1 MQAKR
6 LGGFLTVVV
15 AILAV
20 GVGYAAFTSQVTL
33 NGNASA
39 GTLSIQWIG
48 PAYPAVT
55 TTDPNLTCNVTL
67 TPSVVT
73 MTVGGLYP
81 GASCTMPL
89 SDKVVV
95 KNVGTLPAAIAGVYA
110 AGPVTGPSSPCTS
123 GNFYVAN
130 SGYSPTLSSGSSFP
144 WFQTIGLES
153 SAGNGCQGDTFT
165 FTIYFNATVA

>member
-110 AGPVTGPSSPCTS
+110 AGGHRPEQPMHLRQLLCRQLRVQPHPQLGVVVPVVPDHRSRELGWQRLP
-123 GNFYVAN
+123 G
-130 SGYSPTLSSGSSFP
+130 
-144 WFQTIGLES
+144 
-153 SAGNGCQGDTFT
+153 
-165 FTIYFNATVA
+165 